1 MRNTIFYLLL
11 VCLLAAC
18 ASTSKTSK
26 TKTAPS
32 EQIRFGSGGGFTGGV
47 TEYCVLNSGKLYMRK
62 AFEDTEKLKASLQ
75 DITTCFEECENI
87 GFKAIDF
94 NKPGN
99 TYSFIELHSQNT
111 IHRVTFNPH
120 QPNLPKDLVHFNN
133 MLLQLVGE
141 PPMVATEPLLQLEE
155 ASSTEDNNKKVLPS
169 NVILK
174 RSATDVEKKKLKL
187 KSKIKSKNK
196 PINKKQE

>member
-11 VCLLAAC
+11 VSLLAAC
-18 ASTSKTSK
+18 ASTSKTSG
-26 TKTAPS
+26 TKAPS

-75 DITTCFEECENI
+75 EITTCFEECEKI
-87 GFKAIDF
+87 GFKTIDF

-99 TYSFIELHSQNT
+99 TYSFIELHSGDN

-141 PPMVATEPLLQLEE
+141 PPLVEAAPLLQLEE
-155 ASSTEDNNKKVLPS
+155 GAPTEDNKKKVLS
-169 NVILK
+169 NGNLIQK
-174 RSATDVEKKKLKL
+174 RSATDAPKKKL
-187 KSKIKSKNK
+187 KIKSKNK
-196 PINKKQE
+196 PVEKKQDK

>member
-1 MRNTIFYLLL
+1 MRNTIFFFLWV

-18 ASTSKTSK
+18 ASTSQTSK
-26 TKTAPS
+26 TKASS

-47 TEYCVLNSGKLYMRK
+47 TEYCVLNTGKLYIRK
-62 AFEDTEKLKASLQ
+62 AFEDTEKLKASQQ
-75 DITTCFEECENI
+75 DIDSCFAASEKI

-99 TYSFIELHSQNT
+99 TYSFIELRSGDS

-120 QPNLPKDLVHFNN
+120 QPNLPKDIVQFNN

-141 PPMVATEPLLQLEE
+141 PPMVEAKPLLRLEE
-155 ASSTEDNNKKVLPS
+155 GPPTKDNKKKVLS
-169 NVILK
+169 NGNIIQK
-174 RSATDVEKKKLKL
+174 RSAIDAPKKKL
-187 KSKIKSKNK
+187 KIKSKNK
-196 PINKKQE
+196 PIQKKQEK

>member
-1 MRNTIFYLLL
+1 MRNTIFFLLL

-18 ASTSKTSK
+18 ASATKTSK
-26 TKTAPS
+26 TTALS

-47 TEYCVLNSGKLYMRK
+47 TEYCVLNTGKLYMRK
-62 AFEDTEKLKASLQ
+62 AFEDTEKLKTSQ
-75 DITTCFEECENI
+75 QEVTSCFEESEKI
-87 GFKAIDF
+87 GFKAIDY

-99 TYSFIELHSQNT
+99 TYSFIELRSGDT

-141 PPMVATEPLLQLEE
+141 PPMVEAEPLLRLED
-155 ASSTEDNNKKVLPS
+155 APPTEDNKKKVLS
-169 NVILK
+169 NGNMIQK
-174 RSATDVEKKKLKL
+174 RSATDAPKKKL
-187 KSKIKSKNK
+187 KIKSKNK
-196 PINKKQE
+196 PVEKKQDK